1 MSCKQFDS
9 QIHDYATGVF
19 SASGTLENHLET
31 CEECRKK
38 VEDVRHAMKVF
49 SAWKDEEITPWNRAP
64 VGFFNPRPARFW
76 WRWGPSLA
84 AILLF
89 ALVLFNTEIK
99 ITPEGTTIRFASR
112 DTGSELPP
120 EFLEQM
126 KQQDKE
132 LETSIATMLKQFQIN
147 QDVQLQELIRYA
159 IENHRRDISRDLE
172 NLNQQWETRRKTDNA
187 YWNNQIN
194 RVYNHTNQNY
204 DHLTMLAD
212 LIVKN
217 P

>member
-9 QIHDYATGVF
+9 QIHDYASG
-19 SASGTLENHLET
+19 ASSVSGKLEAHLET

-38 VEDVRHAMKVF
+38 VEDVRRAMNVL
-49 SAWKDEEITPWNRAP
+49 SSWKDEEVSPWNRAP

-76 WRWGPSLA
+76 WRWGPSMV

-99 ITPEGTTIRFASR
+99 ITPEGTTIRFAPQS
-112 DTGSELPP
+112 TGVELPP
-120 EFLEQM
+120 AFLEQM
-126 KQQDKE
+126 KQQDKK
-132 LETSIATMLKQFQIN
+132 LESSITAMLKQFQKN
-147 QDVQLQELIRYA
+147 QDVQQRELIRYA
-159 IENHRRDISRDLE
+159 IENHQREISHDLE

-187 YWNNQIN
+187 YWNNQLN

-204 DHLTMLAD
+204 DNLTMLAD